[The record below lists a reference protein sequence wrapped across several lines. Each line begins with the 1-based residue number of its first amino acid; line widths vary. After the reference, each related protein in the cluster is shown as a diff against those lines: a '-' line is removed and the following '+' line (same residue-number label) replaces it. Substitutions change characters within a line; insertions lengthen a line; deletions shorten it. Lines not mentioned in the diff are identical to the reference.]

1 MVESREGV
9 GRREE
14 KNRRDTQ
21 TDLQMDRGTGRWRNR
36 EMDRHVWNGQKT
48 RKHEGGGGR
57 ERGRKGRREK
67 SRDSLI
73 REMNESRSLIMVHCA
88 KKVLSGSP

>member
-14 KNRRDTQ
+14 KTGETLRQ
-21 TDLQMDRGTGRWRNR
+21 TYRWTEGQVDGGTERWTDMYGMDRKQGS
-36 EMDRHVWNGQKT
+36 MK
-48 RKHEGGGGR
+48 GGGR